1 MNHQWVFKISK
12 LFFIVVFSFLLTS
25 CVILMLGGPSKLDE
39 PQAAA
44 PTYSHSKVQVYTMR
58 GFMDVFSTGMD
69 SLAQK
74 IHSELHVKAKSLSYL
89 EEKRLAKFLIDQYQV
104 KSARKAI
111 VLIGHSYG
119 ADDQITLAKR
129 LNKANVPVEL
139 LITLDHTK
147 TQTIPP
153 NVRVFYNINSGYS
166 AGTCIVPWGI
176 PLSADSKHT
185 KMVEINLVKDK
196 HITRVNHF
204 NIDKLP
210 EVQTLI
216 MNIIRKNIF
225 KN

>member
-1 MNHQWVFKISK
+1 
-12 LFFIVVFSFLLTS
+12 
-25 CVILMLGGPSKLDE
+25 
-39 PQAAA
+39 
-44 PTYSHSKVQVYTMR
+44 
-58 GFMDVFSTGMD
+58 
-69 SLAQK
+69 
-74 IHSELHVKAKSLSYL
+74 LSYL

-139 LITLDHTK
+139 LVTLDHTK

-166 AGTCIVPWGI
+166 AGACIVPWGI

-216 MNIIRKNIF
+216 MNIIRKNVL